1 MNNDTEKRNTGR
13 QLTVYSYGKI
23 NLSLDVLGLTE
34 DGYHEVE
41 MIMQAIMLHD
51 DVVIK
56 WEPAD
61 AGGEEA
67 ENNIKLHTS
76 LYYSPK

>member
-51 DVVIK
+51 DVDIK
-56 WEPAD
+56 
-61 AGGEEA
+61 
-67 ENNIKLHTS
+67 
-76 LYYSPK
+76 